1 MRGYRRVLRRLIA
14 TITDGDFSPND
25 VGSSLC
31 SLTRNLLCRAAA
43 MNRFLAVCLLI
54 VSAVLAGCA
63 SHPSPEL
70 RPYSAEET
78 KQLALEALSR
88 RGLSFDEYQQ
98 QRAALTGQPQK
109 SFGFDRQGEMNAE
122 RDVVLHGRPS

>member
-1 MRGYRRVLRRLIA
+1 
-14 TITDGDFSPND
+14 
-25 VGSSLC
+25 
-31 SLTRNLLCRAAA
+31 
-43 MNRFLAVCLLI
+43 MNRFLVVSLLI
-54 VSAVLAGCA
+54 VNAVLAGCA
-63 SHPSPEL
+63 THPSPEL

-109 SFGFDRQGEMNAE
+109 PFGFDHQGEMNAE
-122 RDVVLHGRPS
+122 RSVTLQGRPS

>member
-1 MRGYRRVLRRLIA
+1 
-14 TITDGDFSPND
+14 
-25 VGSSLC
+25 
-31 SLTRNLLCRAAA
+31 
-43 MNRFLAVCLLI
+43 MNRFLAVCLVI
-54 VSAVLAGCA
+54 VSAILAGCA

-70 RPYSAEET
+70 RPYTAEES

-109 SFGFDRQGEMNAE
+109 PFGFDRQGEMNAE
-122 RDVVLHGRPS
+122 RNVVLHGRPS

>member
-1 MRGYRRVLRRLIA
+1 
-14 TITDGDFSPND
+14 
-25 VGSSLC
+25 
-31 SLTRNLLCRAAA
+31 
-43 MNRFLAVCLLI
+43 MNRLFAVCLLV

-63 SHPSPEL
+63 THPSPEL
-70 RPYSAEET
+70 RPYTAEES

-109 SFGFDRQGEMNAE
+109 AFGFDQQAEMNAQQSAH
-122 RDVVLHGRPS
+122 HGGRAS